1 MVDLARCRDNQ
12 AAGPIVPPPVMHDL
26 PPGQGDHRGCRSD
39 DRAAEPRLA
48 EDLGRDR
55 LSRELG
61 RIIGVHGDLVQDH
74 RPLGVHILRRD
85 QRVSDHVGEHVEGE
99 LGVTVQHASVEAGV
113 LLGRVRVE
121 LAAYGLDRGRDLLRG
136 AIRGSLEKQVFQ
148 EVGGAM
154 QARRLVP
161 RADRDEDAQGVGAGG
176 PDVLSDDLEAVSQ
189 HRTAD
194 GAIQLRKAP
203 SSTAARNGGHR
214 R

>member
-1 MVDLARCRDNQ
+1 MTGRT
-12 AAGPIVPPPVMHDL
+12 
-26 PPGQGDHRGCRSD
+26 
-39 DRAAEPRLA
+39 EPRLA

-55 LSRELG
+55 LSRQLG
-61 RIIGVHGDLVQDH
+61 RVVGVHGDLVQDH
-74 RPLGVHILRRD
+74 GALGVHILRRD

-121 LAAYGLDRGRDLLRG
+121 LAAHGLDRGRDLLRG
-136 AIRGSLEKQVFQ
+136 ATRSSLEEQVLQ
-148 EVGGAM
+148 EVRGAM

-161 RADRDEDAQGVGAGG
+161 RTDRDEDAQGVGAGG
-176 PDVLSDDLEAVSQ
+176 PDVLSDDLETVSQ

-194 GAIQLRKAP
+194 GAIQLGKAP
-203 SSTAARNGGHR
+203 SRTAARNRHR